1 MTTEAGGP
9 TFEVRYPAGHDPATC
24 GECQRDR
31 EREAAMQND
40 RPTLNTRNDYDDPA
54 LD

>member
-9 TFEVRYPAGHDPATC
+9 TFEVRYPPGHDPESC
-24 GECQRDR
+24 DECKR
-31 EREAAMQND
+31 EREREVAMQND
-40 RPTLNTRNDYDDPA
+40 RPILNTRNHVDDPA

>member
-9 TFEVRYPAGHDPATC
+9 TFEREFRLGHDARTC
-24 GECQRDR
+24 LECKRER

-40 RPTLNTRNDYDDPA
+40 RPILDTRNHVDDPA